1 LPRVGFSWAP
11 RNNWVV
17 RGGFGIYSYNWSID
31 TYDGGAEGFGTN
43 STGSLSETDQVH
55 PVFLLSD
62 PNPPLNYVT
71 ASHDPGA
78 YNGQSV
84 NYYPYHTPVAK
95 NYQWSFSIQRQLPG
109 SMVAEIAYVGSHGTN
124 LSFPVDINQVP
135 ADKLAESVATGNGQ
149 SLRPYPQF
157 QTINGNTFNAISNY
171 DSLQLSL
178 TNRFTHGFQFNLNY
192 TWSKMLDEQD
202 SSGWGS
208 RDGGQVYQDA
218 YNPRLNYALSNF
230 DIPQMFKGDVVYQ
243 LPFGKVRAFLN
254 NNAFVDAV
262 IGGWQASTIFVL
274 ESGKPFTP
282 TVGTADNSGAL
293 AGTWYPNL
301 IGNPHVSNQN
311 INEWFNPCTLLPDG
325 TTYPV
330 GCSNPAWAIPP
341 SGTFGTAGRNI
352 LRGPGLVGV
361 DFSMG
366 K

>member
-1 LPRVGFSWAP
+1 PWGNVESARLQFSGVFTQSAPFSGSGGAGYAAFLLGYVDSWEASNTPIVGQRQKSPQFFVQDDFKIRPNLTLNLGLRWQIQGGWHEIANRYGEFDPTITNPVTNTPGAIWFAPNNGRNSVEAPIYDIFLPRVGFSWAP

-31 TYDGGAEGFGTN
+31 TYAGGAEGFGTN

-178 TNRFTHGFQFNLNY
+178 TKRFTHGFQFNLNY

-218 YNPRLNYALSNF
+218 YNPRLNYALSN
-230 DIPQMFKGDVVYQ
+230 
-243 LPFGKVRAFLN
+243 
-254 NNAFVDAV
+254 
-262 IGGWQASTIFVL
+262 
-274 ESGKPFTP
+274 
-282 TVGTADNSGAL
+282 
-293 AGTWYPNL
+293 
-301 IGNPHVSNQN
+301 
-311 INEWFNPCTLLPDG
+311 
-325 TTYPV
+325 
-330 GCSNPAWAIPP
+330 
-341 SGTFGTAGRNI
+341 
-352 LRGPGLVGV
+352 
-361 DFSMG
+361 
-366 K
+366 